1 MSQQIRVR
9 RTTAGLQ
16 TLIILL
22 VTISSAS
29 VVRAQVAGA
38 TLSGTITDPSGAAI
52 IGATVSITNK
62 ATGVIRQAA
71 TDSTGFYS
79 APNLLPGEYE
89 VTVAASGFSSTKQ
102 SDLALTVGAEQVL
115 NLALRI
121 GEANQTIQ
129 VEGLAPQVQLG
140 SSTLSS
146 ELEGIPVRE
155 LPLNGRVW
163 ASLSTLQPGVAQ
175 VRAHPQGTQASRGL
189 GMQMT
194 ISGNRPTQNS
204 FRLDGALVN
213 DYSNAGPGSVLG
225 QNLGVDAIQEFSVLT
240 SNYSAEY
247 GFTSGGV
254 INAITRSGTNAFH
267 GSAFDFLRN
276 DKLDAANFFDNAHS
290 LHKSPLKQNQF
301 GASGGGR
308 ILRDKLF
315 IFGDYEGVRQS
326 KGVAQPQL
334 TISQA
339 VRAGRV
345 TNLATGAVTTVP
357 IDPIIQKFLPLYP
370 VANGPGNGAGENAN
384 VGEFNWTAVQ
394 TTTENFITFR
404 ADEKFSAKDGF
415 FVTYS
420 RDPSYYLNPIAFDEA
435 KSRTSAY
442 RQLVVVEETHI
453 ISPTSANTVRI
464 ALDRTNGITNHFD
477 DPSQTL
483 NPAANDPAL
492 AVFQGSNYFRAPAIN
507 LSGTG
512 ITMMPGGLHAL
523 TQQDIWSQIFQAYDD
538 AFLTR
543 GNHGMKFG
551 FSYLPLQNNVVA
563 INNINGNATFTS
575 SLVTSQVASACR
587 QPNGGIN
594 ASCGTL
600 VDFLTNQPRTAA
612 PPADLAKSNKHY
624 LRDKVIGGYIQDDWR
639 VRPNLTWNLGLRY
652 EMSTKP
658 SEKNGEVAYLRS
670 LYAPST
676 DLVNYFYT
684 RNPTTKNFEPRI
696 GFAWDPF
703 HNGKTAV
710 RGGWGLFDVLP
721 LPYILQLYAATTA
734 PFITS
739 LGTVGPPNTPV
750 PPAGAWPY
758 GVPALAVNSSPQ
770 SRIWA
775 YVDPTIKRNYIY
787 QYNFNIQRQL
797 TSSMTVNVGYI
808 GSHGI
813 HNPFLDE
820 GANSVLPVN
829 NGKPIPGVGYYW
841 PIPYSL
847 GPGGAGNNALL
858 NPQLGVIRSI
868 MWQSRSYYNA
878 LQLKID
884 KRMSHG
890 FQVQGSFTWSKS
902 IDDTSGSAAADTF
915 TNEWNAP
922 PWYDLRLNRG
932 LSGFDVGR
940 NLVINGLWDA
950 PRPKTLGAFG
960 NGLLGGWQLGLIASA
975 ADGIPVTPSM
985 GMDGSD
991 MLGEII
997 TTINPP
1003 QFIPGPGC
1011 TSAKSVVNPGNPN
1024 DYLKANC
1031 FGLVPQTAVNTP
1043 YCDVARASALGVPG
1057 TCPNIRGDLGRNSI
1071 IGPGLINFDFSMVK
1085 NTYVPKISESFNVQ
1099 FRAEFFNVFN
1109 RANFAPPA
1117 LAANQG
1123 GGPLEVIS
1131 SVGQPV
1137 PGFGL
1142 ITSTQTPGRQIQ
1154 LALKVIW

>member
-1 MSQQIRVR
+1 MSQRALF
-9 RTTAGLQ
+9 RTTVAGLNLLFIS
-16 TLIILL
+16 LIA
-22 VTISSAS
+22 ISAVSQG
-29 VVRAQVAGA
+29 RAQVAGA

-52 IGATVSITNK
+52 VGARVSIKNR
-62 ATGVIRQAA
+62 ATGVLRDAV
-71 TDSTGFYS
+71 TDSTGYYS
-79 APNLLPGEYE
+79 APNLLPGNYDVA
-89 VTVAASGFSSTKQ
+89 VTAPGFSSTME
-102 SDLALTVGAEQVL
+102 SDVTLTVGAQQVL
-115 NLALRI
+115 NIPLKLGA
-121 GEANQTIQ
+121 ANETIQ

-140 SSTLSS
+140 SSTLSV
-146 ELEGIPVRE
+146 EVEGNTVRE
-155 LPLNGRVW
+155 LPLNGRDW
-163 ASLSTLQPGVAQ
+163 ASLAQLQPGVAS

-254 INAITRSGTNAFH
+254 VNALTRSGTNSFH

-276 DKLDAANFFDNAHS
+276 DKLDAANFFNNANG

-301 GASGGGR
+301 GASAGWR
-308 ILRDKLF
+308 ILRDRLF
-315 IFGDYEGVRQS
+315 LFGDYEGVRQS
-326 KGVAQPQL
+326 KGLAQQQF

-339 VRAGRV
+339 VRTGRV
-345 TNLATGAVTTVP
+345 TNLSTGAITTVP
-357 IDPIIQKFLPLYP
+357 IDPVIQKFLPLYP
-370 VANGPGNGAGENAN
+370 VANGPGNGTGENAN
-384 VGEFNWTAVQ
+384 VGQYNWTAVQ
-394 TTTENFITFR
+394 NTTENFLTFR
-404 ADEKFSAKDGF
+404 ADEKFSARDSA
-415 FVTYS
+415 FVTFS

-442 RQLVVVEETHI
+442 RQLVVVEETHL
-453 ISPTSANTVRI
+453 ISPTFANTVRV
-464 ALDRTNGITNHFD
+464 ALNRTNGITNHFD
-477 DPSQTL
+477 DPSQTI

-492 AVFQGSNYFRAPAIN
+492 AMFQGSTYYRAPAVN

-543 GNHGMKFG
+543 GNHGLKFG
-551 FSYLPLQNNVVA
+551 FSYLPLQNNIVA
-563 INNINGNATFTS
+563 INGINGNATFTS
-575 SLVTSQVASACR
+575 SLATPEVRAACT
-587 QPNGGIN
+587 QSNGAIN
-594 ASCGTL
+594 ASCGSL
-600 VDFLTNQPRTAA
+600 VNFLTNQPRTAA

-624 LRDKVIGGYIQDDWR
+624 LRDQVIGAYIQDDWR
-639 VRPNLTWNLGLRY
+639 MRPNLTFNLGLRY
-652 EMSTKP
+652 EAAAKP
-658 SEKNGEVAYLRS
+658 SEKNGEVGYLRS
-670 LYAPST
+670 LYGPPT

-703 HNGKTAV
+703 RNGKTAV
-710 RGGWGLFDVLP
+710 RGSWGVFDVLP

-739 LGTVGPPNTPV
+739 MGTVGPPNTASPS
-750 PPAGAWPY
+750 AGLWPY
-758 GVPALAVNSSPQ
+758 AVPSLAVNSSPQ
-770 SRIWA
+770 SRIWG
-775 YVDPTIKRNYIY
+775 YVDPTIKRNYVY

-797 TSSMTVNVGYI
+797 SSSMTLNVGYT

-829 NGKPIPGVGYYW
+829 IGKPIAGVGYYW
-841 PIPYSL
+841 PIPYTL
-847 GPGGAGNNALL
+847 GSGGAGNAALL
-858 NPQLGVIRSI
+858 NPSLGVIRSI

-878 LQLKID
+878 LQVRLD
-884 KRMSHG
+884 KRVSHG
-890 FQVQGSFTWSKS
+890 FQVEGSFTWSRS

-932 LSGFDVGR
+932 LSGFNVGR
-940 NLVINGLWDA
+940 NLVVNGLWNA
-950 PRPKTLGAFG
+950 PKPNRLGVLG
-960 NGLLGGWQLGLIASA
+960 NRVLGGWQLGIIGSV

-991 MLGEII
+991 LLGEII
-997 TTINPP
+997 PTINPP
-1003 QFIPGPGC
+1003 QFLPGPGC
-1011 TSAKSVVNPGNPN
+1011 TSAKSIVNAGNPN
-1024 DYLKANC
+1024 AYLNPNC
-1031 FGLVPQTAVNTP
+1031 LGLVPQTTANTP
-1043 YCDVARASALGVPG
+1043 YCDVARAARLGVPG
-1057 TCPNIRGDLGRNSI
+1057 TCPNIRGDLGRNSV
-1071 IGPGLINFDFSMVK
+1071 IGPGLVNVDFSTVK
-1085 NTYVPKISESFNVQ
+1085 NNYVPRISETFNIQ
-1099 FRAEFFNVFN
+1099 FRAEFFNVLN

-1123 GGPLEVIS
+1123 GGPLEIIS

-1142 ITSTQTPGRQIQ
+1142 ITSTQTPARQIQ
-1154 LALKVIW
+1154 FALRLIW